1 MAVKQR
7 HLLAIVLVL
16 MLVVVTA
23 CSGNDNGGNNGAK
36 ADNDHANNGAAADNS
51 AGNDGKN
58 DKPADTG
65 NNGGNAGNDAAA
77 EPLGKYD
84 PPIEVSTVRIINDT
98 YKFAEGDTIDNNVW
112 YKAYADELGI
122 KIKNDWVVSGD
133 GVGGPG
139 EQKMNVSIASGDL
152 PDIIPVNPN
161 QLQQLIDADLVM
173 DMTDVFEKY
182 ASPLTKE
189 IMNADGG
196 YAMKSAS
203 SGGKLMALPNTGS
216 SMDGAAMIWL
226 RSDWLKKLNLPEPKT
241 MDDVYAIIDAFT
253 NQDPDGNNK
262 KDTVGIALNKDIMGG
277 YAGLDGFFNAFHAY
291 PGIWFKDASG
301 KLVNGSVQP
310 ETKAAL
316 AKLAELYKSGQ
327 IDKEFGVKDGG
338 KAGESQ
344 GAGKNGFSFG
354 QMWNPL
360 WPMVSS
366 KDNDPN
372 AEWQSYPLASVDDQ
386 PARPQVT
393 LAVGGYYAVN
403 KKAKHPEAAVKL
415 MNLYIEKSF
424 GESSDPNKYGN
435 ANGLEVFKY
444 AIELAS
450 PPTKNLDAHKA
461 VTEALKSGDASKLNP
476 EQTLY
481 YDKISSYLKKENGT
495 NERWA
500 YDRVFGETGSFVV
513 IDKYVSE
520 NLLMNNEFYGAPT
533 PTMVSKGSSLKK
545 MELEVFTKI
554 IMGSSPID
562 AFDKFVKDWNSVGGE
577 AMTKEVNE
585 WYQAQQ

>member
-1 MAVKQR
+1 MAFKQR
-7 HLLAIVLVL
+7 YLLAIVLVFL
-16 MLVVVTA
+16 LIAATA
-23 CSGNDNGGNNGAK
+23 CSSGNGNNGGNNGAK
-36 ADNDHANNGAAADNS
+36 PDNGASDNS
-51 AGNDGKN
+51 AGNASK
-58 DKPADTG
+58 G
-65 NNGGNAGNDAAA
+65 NAEGNGGNGEAAI

-98 YKFAEGDTIDNNVW
+98 YKFAEGDTIDSNVW
-112 YKAYADELGI
+112 YKAYEEELGI

-152 PDIIPVNPN
+152 PDIIPVNAN
-161 QLQQLIDADLVM
+161 QLQQLIEADLVM

-182 ASPLTKE
+182 ATPLTKE

-196 YAMKSAS
+196 YAMKSAT

-226 RSDWLKKLNLPEPKT
+226 RSDWLKKLNLPDPVT
-241 MDDVYAIIDAFT
+241 MDDVYRIIDAFT
-253 NQDPDGNNK
+253 NEDPDGNNK

-277 YAGLDGFFNAFHAY
+277 YAGLDGFFNAFHSY

-301 KLVNGSVQP
+301 KLVNGSIQP
-310 ETKAAL
+310 ETKMAL
-316 AKLAELYKSGQ
+316 AKLAEMYKKGQ
-327 IDKEFGVKDGG
+327 IDKEFGVKDAG

-372 AEWQSYPLASVDDQ
+372 AEWQSYPLVSVDDQ
-386 PARPQVT
+386 PARPQVS

-403 KKAKHPEAAVKL
+403 KDAKHPEAAVKL
-415 MNLYIEKSF
+415 MNMFIEKSY
-424 GESSDPNKYGN
+424 GEMADPNKYGN

-444 AIELAS
+444 AVEIAA
-450 PPTKNLDAHKA
+450 PATKNLDAHKA
-461 VTEALKSGDASKLNP
+461 VTAAITSGDASKLNP
-476 EQTLY
+476 EQKLY
-481 YDKISSYLKKENGT
+481 YDKISSWLKKEEGT

-513 IDKYVSE
+513 IDKYVSN
-520 NLLMNNEFYGAPT
+520 NLLMNNEFFGAPT

-562 AFDKFVKDWNSVGGE
+562 DFDKFVKDWNSVGGE
-577 AMTKEVNE
+577 AITKEVND
-585 WYQAQQ
+585 WYQEQQ